1 MTPRATTKNNFLP
14 SLFQAAVRSSKPR
27 PPLNMGPPTFIKET
41 VFSSEIHSI
50 EYRDSGAGVM
60 SSPVRRNLIY
70 ETEIGGAAEVVFD
83 DIEEIGP
90 EENPAGLVPASC
102 DVNVTYDL
110 LQGEFP
116 PPSLGGLSVKI
127 EEDEDL
133 LTQDPLGAAGQSLDN
148 LCLGAEANYGNE
160 IPPLPVLSDK
170 IPDQHNP
177 SSRIIGGI
185 TIAEYDGSPRR
196 YRPRGSNETASNA
209 SSTSDVSKAS
219 GSGIAAA
226 ASAASASIPSGMK
239 AVASSAG
246 RPGRP
251 GLRLPGFPQRV
262 LPQAEASAAVANVA
276 TTAATATTSSS
287 VNSSPVSLKETQ
299 EPKVEV
305 VEEELLKFDDIP
317 STLTMTTMTPQDA
330 KKSSPMAARVD
341 VGIGA
346 GPVLH
351 RKPLGDDFDLRYE
364 FSETRKVLEEFFQS
378 SNEAMAADDL
388 EKEFNELEYTLRR
401 RSPLSQ
407 EQGKTR
413 S

>member
-1 MTPRATTKNNFLP
+1 
-14 SLFQAAVRSSKPR
+14 
-27 PPLNMGPPTFIKET
+27 MGPPTFIKET

-50 EYRDSGAGVM
+50 EYRDSGSGILT
-60 SSPVRRNLIY
+60 SPVRRNLIY

-83 DIEEIGP
+83 DIGEIGP
-90 EENPAGLVPASC
+90 EENPAGIVPASC

-160 IPPLPVLSDK
+160 IPPLPILSDK

-209 SSTSDVSKAS
+209 SSNSDASKAS
-219 GSGIAAA
+219 GSGITA
-226 ASAASASIPSGMK
+226 ASAASIPSGMK
-239 AVASSAG
+239 VSSSAG
-246 RPGRP
+246 RSGRP
-251 GLRLPGFPQRV
+251 GLRMPGFPQRV
-262 LPQAEASAAVANVA
+262 LPSTEAAVAASASNVS
-276 TTAATATTSSS
+276 TSAATSSS
-287 VNSSPVSLKETQ
+287 VGSSPVSSKETK

-317 STLTMTTMTPQDA
+317 MMTSVTMPPLDA
-330 KKSSPMAARVD
+330 KKSSASSTRVD
-341 VGIGA
+341 VGVGNA
-346 GPVLH
+346 PMH

-388 EKEFNELEYTLRR
+388 EKDFNELEYTLRR

-407 EQGKTR
+407 DQGKT
-413 S
+413 